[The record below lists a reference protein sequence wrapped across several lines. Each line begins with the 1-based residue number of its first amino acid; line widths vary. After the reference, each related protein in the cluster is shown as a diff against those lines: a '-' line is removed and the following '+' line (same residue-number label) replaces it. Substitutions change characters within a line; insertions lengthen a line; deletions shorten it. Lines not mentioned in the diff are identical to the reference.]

1 MTRALVTGLGAIT
14 PIGLTAHDFWENL
27 VAGVSGASQ
36 ITRFDTTNM
45 PVTIATEVKGFEA
58 GNYMDSKGARRM
70 SRFAPFAVAAA
81 QLAADDAKLT
91 LTDEE
96 RRRAASAIATGSGGA
111 IDTMG

>member
-70 SRFAPFAVAAA
+70 SRFAQFAVAAA

-91 LTDEE
+91 LTD
-96 RRRAASAIATGSGGA
+96 
-111 IDTMG
+111 